1 MANRAQKLA
10 VPPPKKKHR
19 AGNPEKKI
27 VKENYN
33 MTECVLNVESWDSLI
48 HVVSCVLEDIASQ
61 VLEVRMML
69 RNKCP
74 WALYISKTSGQRCAT
89 FISRSKF
96 KGYHFKSHFNYAIC
110 TDLETGKQ
118 YKITLGGCTCED
130 FIAEP
135 PDESGKKPA
144 CKHIKALQQLGIEL
158 GSSDEPAQAD
168 ALPATA
174 ERISIDEKE
183 CPKGFWLKE
192 TDNSDVREHEL
203 FTREQTGSG
212 PKVRSL
218 GRLREARDGTGI
230 LAFTPRAFTSREFE
244 TTADA
249 IRFLA
254 RHAGIKVSL

>member
-1 MANRAQKLA
+1 
-10 VPPPKKKHR
+10 
-19 AGNPEKKI
+19 
-27 VKENYN
+27 
-33 MTECVLNVESWDSLI
+33 MTECILNLDSWASLI
-48 HVVSCVLEDIASQ
+48 HVVSCVLEDIASE

-74 WALYISKTSGQRCAT
+74 WAKFVSKATGRCWAT
-89 FISRSKF
+89 FIARSKF
-96 KGYHFKSHFNYAIC
+96 KGYHFKFGFKHAIC

-118 YKITLGGCTCED
+118 YSITLGGCTCAA
-130 FIAEP
+130 FIASQ

-144 CKHIKALQQLGIEL
+144 CEHIKALQQLGVEL
-158 GSSDEPAQAD
+158 GKADEPAQAD
-168 ALPATA
+168 ALPAKL
-174 ERISIDEKE
+174 EHIYIDAKE

-192 TDNSDVREHEL
+192 NDNSDVREHEL

-218 GRLREARDGTGI
+218 GRLREAPDGTGI
-230 LAFTPRAFTSREFE
+230 LAFTPRAFTGREFE

-254 RHAGIKVSL
+254 RYAGIKVSL